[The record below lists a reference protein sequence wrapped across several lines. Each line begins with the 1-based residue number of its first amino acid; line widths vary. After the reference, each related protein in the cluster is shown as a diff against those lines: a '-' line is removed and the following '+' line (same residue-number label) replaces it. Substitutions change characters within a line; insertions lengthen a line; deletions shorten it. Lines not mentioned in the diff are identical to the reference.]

1 MAKTKT
7 SFTKTTRPK
16 TKSRRGKS
24 ERTKILEA
32 MKRAGVSESGFYDL
46 LVDRATDKNDNF
58 TFKELLVRMSPI
70 PKAVAPLV
78 KFEFPKKDKP
88 HVQAAYVLD
97 AVSKGIIPSDIGNT
111 FIQSIKA
118 MIDIEEF
125 TNLKERIEKIEE
137 SLGLTNE

>member
-7 SFTKTTRPK
+7 SFTKKAQP
-16 TKSRRGKS
+16 KSRRGKT

-32 MKRAGVSESGFYDL
+32 MKRAGVTESGFYDM
-46 LVDRATDKNDNF
+46 LVERATDAEDNF

-88 HVQAAYVLD
+88 HIQAAYVLD

-137 SLGLTNE
+137 SLGLSNE